1 MIRHQMEE
9 AAAQLRPI
17 ASAGTVGP
25 NPSNSSPPVAVSQAQ
40 VDRLQ
45 GYYATLTDWL
55 QNPQHFG
62 PGPAAYAGLALGGP
76 VAWAGGAAGLAWASD
91 YNSCLDLADAD
102 PGVMKDWFLSSEPCE
117 SWIAQ
122 VQSTLGNVALLLSE
136 MGYAGSAEVLG
147 SAQQSVQGQLGRAQA
162 SNGVEIPL
170 WLKISAAVAGIVVI
184 YNWSK

>member
-17 ASAGTVGP
+17 ALAGTVGP

-45 GYYATLTDWL
+45 GYYATITDWL
-55 QNPQHFG
+55 QNPQDFDVSG
-62 PGPAAYAGLALGGP
+62 AYAGLALGGP
-76 VAWAGGAAGLAWASD
+76 VAWAGGAAGLVWASD
-91 YNSCLDLADAD
+91 YDSCLDLADAD
-102 PGVMKDWFLSSEPCE
+102 AGTMKDWFLSSEPCE

-122 VQSTLGNVALLLSE
+122 VQSTLGNAALLLSE
-136 MGYAGSAEVLG
+136 MGYAGAGEVVS
-147 SAQQSVQGQLGRAQA
+147 SAQESVQGQLGRAQA
-162 SNGVEIPL
+162 TNGIEIPL